1 MKAPFYG
8 SACLKERRKMDNN
21 DAPLTEHLTE
31 LRKRLIICIV
41 AFFLIFPVAFYYSE
55 QVCDYIFS
63 VLTDMGCKIYL
74 YGITD
79 ALVIR
84 ISISLITSIIVELPL
99 IVFELFRFIFPG
111 LKDNEKKTVV
121 CLTVAVSICFFVGS
135 IIFMLLLAPLIIR
148 AWLQYDY
155 SVPDRIS
162 AKKFYNAWLLCTC
175 ISGVIFCI
183 PILIFCIVRLRK
195 RMGY

>member
-1 MKAPFYG
+1 M
-8 SACLKERRKMDNN
+8 KERRKMDNN